1 MRSVMMNT
9 MRKTTRSLRRRKNKG
24 QGREG
29 TEGCHEDEEEEG
41 DKVRRFFMIAC
52 SLPMDLQ
59 MVLCNRAFERPHS
72 TISVADV
79 NEAIFSVRSVFTD
92 SRGRTGNERG
102 ACLLM

>member
-1 MRSVMMNT
+1 MFAVIVHLCDGYFDFVAKSH
-9 MRKTTRSLRRRKNKG
+9 KTHKKL
-24 QGREG
+24 E
-29 TEGCHEDEEEEG
+29 
-41 DKVRRFFMIAC
+41 RFFQIA
-52 SLPMDLQ
+52 SRLPMDLQ